1 MIKHIDSRGEEQVA
15 FFGGTMA
22 VSNKYTYNLT
32 THGINDG
39 DLVQFG
45 SYNAGCSDN
54 WYPHWYRYDSRNANQ
69 IHFNLIGTAFKT
81 WFELN
86 TSEAPSPRNMSEG
99 QLERTHA

>member
-39 DLVQFG
+39 DLVCICILHLTVREKGF
-45 SYNAGCSDN
+45 D
-54 WYPHWYRYDSRNANQ
+54 ANVH
-69 IHFNLIGTAFKT
+69 ILRSNLVPIMQDVAVRVQPLGRA
-81 WFELN
+81 N
-86 TSEAPSPRNMSEG
+86 R
-99 QLERTHA
+99 